1 MDAVVPKEE
10 DEVVVGKEEEEEV
23 VVPKEEEGE
32 VVGKSTISRKCRSS
46 SRDVLRATTGSCPAP
61 SAIDKWLT
69 APVHHGHQ
77 VQAAPPCSAC
87 SQALRPLHNPQRAL
101 KTNPNPPTS
110 AAKVAQGTADL
121 RRRPWNTQIVKKAIR

>member
-69 APVHHGHQ
+69 APAWW
-77 VQAAPPCSAC
+77 VQQQQQPAPPCSNPTRAQNHPRA
-87 SQALRPLHNPQRAL
+87 SQQCC
-101 KTNPNPPTS
+101 K
-110 AAKVAQGTADL
+110 GC
-121 RRRPWNTQIVKKAIR
+121 RRRRAPQISIENTV

>member
-32 VVGKSTISRKCRSS
+32 VVGKSTISRKCRSG

-69 APVHHGHQ
+69 APAWW
-77 VQAAPPCSAC
+77 VQQQQPAPPCSNPTRAQNHPRA
-87 SQALRPLHNPQRAL
+87 SQQCC
-101 KTNPNPPTS
+101 K
-110 AAKVAQGTADL
+110 GC
-121 RRRPWNTQIVKKAIR
+121 RRRRAPQISIENTV